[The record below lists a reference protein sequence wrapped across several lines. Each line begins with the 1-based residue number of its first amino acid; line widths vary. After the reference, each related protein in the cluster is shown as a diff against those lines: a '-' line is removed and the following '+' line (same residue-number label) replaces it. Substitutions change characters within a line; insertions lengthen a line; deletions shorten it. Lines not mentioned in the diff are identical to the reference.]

1 MIYEKITLYK
11 VLSDFWI
18 RREWRHATNVQNIS
32 SLVFLVPAIFLL
44 ILWENNLLV
53 AKFWIIKLSLDESEV
68 IHANEHT

>member
-44 ILWENNLLV
+44 IFWEKNLLV
-53 AKFWIIKLSLDESEV
+53 AKF
-68 IHANEHT
+68 